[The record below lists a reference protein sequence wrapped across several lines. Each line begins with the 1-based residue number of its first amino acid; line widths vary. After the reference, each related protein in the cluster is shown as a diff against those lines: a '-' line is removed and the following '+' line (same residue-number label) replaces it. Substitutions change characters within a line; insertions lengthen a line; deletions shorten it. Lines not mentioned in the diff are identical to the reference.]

1 LTVSI
6 FFTYI
11 QEKSRTT
18 PYLYA
23 LGEKGSGKSRVLEI
37 IELLGYRPMMAT
49 SISGPNVIQYLEDGP
64 LTILD
69 DEVKE
74 SIENDPDK
82 KTIYLAGYRNT
93 AKVPKIITDRNGIRS
108 QVFFNAF
115 SFKAFSSRDLC
126 LALLERSIIIP
137 MVKGK
142 PKYGGFTTDGT
153 DDIRCQ
159 NLREGL
165 LLWRMYNHEKQ
176 LSQERPKG
184 RLDELY
190 FPLLKTAELI
200 DNNEAKQAI
209 QRIRD
214 KEEIATLEEMRS
226 KLEAR
231 ILIAIVRI
239 NNARGEAKKNPLMM
253 PFSEIWTT
261 LCKVLNG
268 TIKEGRIEC
277 SYGEITENKVGRRL
291 KDIFKGV
298 RQQIDF
304 EGQYQTVYTFD
315 KDILTKTIDLYG
327 IQAEECKP

>member
-1 LTVSI
+1 
-6 FFTYI
+6 FTYI

-93 AKVPKIITDRNGIRS
+93 AKVPKIITDRNGIRT

-126 LALLERSIIIP
+126 DALLERSIIIP

-153 DDIRCQ
+153 DDSRFQ
-159 NLREGL
+159 NLRQDL
-165 LLWRMYNHEKQ
+165 LLWRMFNHETQ

-190 FPLLKTAELI
+190 FPLIKTAELI
-200 DNNEAKQAI
+200 GNTAAKEAILRI
-209 QRIRD
+209 QQ
-214 KEEIATLEEMRS
+214 KEELDKLEEMRA
-226 KLEAR
+226 KIEAK
-231 ILIAIVRI
+231 ILIAIVKI
-239 NNARGEAKKNPLMM
+239 NRTRADAKKDPLVM

-261 LCKVLNG
+261 LCKVVNG
-268 TIKEGRIEC
+268 AIRDSKIEC
-277 SYGEITENKVGRRL
+277 GYGIITQNKVSRRL

-298 RQQIDF
+298 KQQIDF
-304 EGQYQTVYTFD
+304 EDKYQTVYTFD
-315 KDILTKTIDLYG
+315 KDILNKTVDVYG
-327 IQAEECKP
+327 IQAEECRP